1 MATRHGEADAK
12 DGAAGEVEAN
22 TANDIEDEG
31 KDVITRAGGR
41 GKADAKDVAGV
52 WGGKLRMVWLMSLLR
67 ELELEIRRC
76 RISELKKATVVGRQG
91 SSMLTER
98 EFDVDGEEAT

>member
-1 MATRHGEADAK
+1 
-12 DGAAGEVEAN
+12 
-22 TANDIEDEG
+22 
-31 KDVITRAGGR
+31 
-41 GKADAKDVAGV
+41 
-52 WGGKLRMVWLMSLLR
+52 MVWLVSLLR

-98 EFDVDGEEAT
+98 EFDADGEEAT